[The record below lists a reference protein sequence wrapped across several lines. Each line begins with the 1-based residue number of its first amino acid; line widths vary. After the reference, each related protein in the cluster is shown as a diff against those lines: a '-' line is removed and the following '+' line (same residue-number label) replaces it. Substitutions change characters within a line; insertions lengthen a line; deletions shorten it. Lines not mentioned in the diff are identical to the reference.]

1 MKRPPLS
8 SLLSLI
14 VFHAVATCSVDAA
27 PSTEEMLAE
36 VPNPIIGP
44 EGNNPNQDFTNW
56 TIWEISNLEGRAVVT
71 YRSVADLRDG
81 NGHPNFVVTS
91 GYFQSSGSTIIGPT
105 ATFIEAT
112 RPNDL
117 DGGTWQFRYV
127 ALEVPGLTSF
137 RDVIGY
143 SHVAY
148 WTWTESLFVVDPDPE
163 TPAGGQ
169 SPIVQKNLGMGVDL
183 GNAVSRA
190 VRGKNPR
197 RALQLLG
204 RQQRLL
210 MRALVSEN

>member
-27 PSTEEMLAE
+27 PSNEEMLAAL
-36 VPNPIIGP
+36 PNPIIRPTG
-44 EGNNPNQDFTNW
+44 GDYTNW
-56 TIWEISNLEGRAVVT
+56 TISEILNFESRAVVT
-71 YRSVADLRDG
+71 YRSKVSLRDS
-81 NGHPNFVVTS
+81 NGHPNFVVTE
-91 GYFQSSGSTIIGPT
+91 GYFQARDSTIIGPT
-105 ATFIEAT
+105 AKFIEAT
-112 RPNDL
+112 RPDDL

-127 ALEVPGLTSF
+127 ALEVHGTYISGIVG
-137 RDVIGY
+137 D

-148 WTWTESLFVVDPDPE
+148 WTWTESLSVVDPDPE
-163 TPAGGQ
+163 PPVGGQ
-169 SPIVQKNLGMGVDL
+169 SPIVQKNLGLGVDL

-197 RALQLLG
+197 RALQLLE

-210 MRALVSEN
+210 TQALVSEN

>member
-14 VFHAVATCSVDAA
+14 VFHAATACSVDAA

-44 EGNNPNQDFTNW
+44 EGGDYTNW
-56 TIWEISNLEGRAVVT
+56 TVSEISNFEGRAVVT
-71 YRSVADLRDG
+71 YRSKVGLRDG
-81 NGHPNFVVTS
+81 NGHPDFVVQE
-91 GYFQSSGSTIIGPT
+91 GYFQARYSTIIGPT
-105 ATFIEAT
+105 TKFIEAT

-117 DGGTWQFRYV
+117 DGGAWQFRYV

-137 RDVIGY
+137 GDVIGDR
-143 SHVAY
+143 HVAY
-148 WTWTESLFVVDPDPE
+148 WIWTESLSVVDPDPE

-197 RALQLLG
+197 RALQLLE

-210 MRALVSEN
+210 MQALVSEN